1 MVIADS
7 NNTPWAL
14 NLGTPDV
21 LLPFSR
27 PVIARTA
34 ADNGYLFVAF
44 MASTENVYPSADT
57 TSYFAGYFLM
67 STDGGNTWTTPE
79 KMTPDGSASPL
90 LDWRYPSIA
99 PVLPVAED
107 ATITVHM
114 VMQGDTIPGSNTNAA
129 GMPVAVSAQYY
140 HISTDILI
148 VGVDDDIS
156 APLEF
161 TLVQNYPN
169 PFNPSTSIKY
179 SLAAQSL
186 VSLKVYDILGSE
198 VATLVNTVQ
207 GTGAY
212 EVNFSA
218 SNLASGLYFY
228 TLKAGN
234 FTSTKKMM
242 LLK

>member
-1 MVIADS
+1 
-7 NNTPWAL
+7 
-14 NLGTPDV
+14 
-21 LLPFSR
+21 
-27 PVIARTA
+27 
-34 ADNGYLFVAF
+34 
-44 MASTENVYPSADT
+44 
-57 TSYFAGYFLM
+57 
-67 STDGGNTWTTPE
+67 
-79 KMTPDGSASPL
+79 MTPDGSASPL

-212 EVNFSA
+212 EVNFNA